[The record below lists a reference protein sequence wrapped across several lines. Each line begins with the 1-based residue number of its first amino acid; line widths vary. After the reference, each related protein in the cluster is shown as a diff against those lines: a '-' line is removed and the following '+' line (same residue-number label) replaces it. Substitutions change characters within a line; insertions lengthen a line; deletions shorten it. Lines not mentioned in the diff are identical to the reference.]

1 MSHILLNVVTPNRT
15 IQSPHNF
22 YGGGDNMEKTILEEY
37 TSGIEPI
44 EEHKV
49 EGVGTVKVYG
59 ELNVEKLVQR
69 LLKTK
74 YMNI

>member
-1 MSHILLNVVTPNRT
+1 
-15 IQSPHNF
+15 
-22 YGGGDNMEKTILEEY
+22 MEKTIIEEY
-37 TSGIEPI
+37 TNGKEQF

>member
-1 MSHILLNVVTPNRT
+1 
-15 IQSPHNF
+15 
-22 YGGGDNMEKTILEEY
+22 MEKSITEEY
-37 TSGIEPI
+37 TSGKEPMD
-44 EEHKV
+44 EHRV

-74 YMNI
+74 YMSS